1 MKMKCQS
8 LAMCL
13 VFVLAAF
20 GLAACNRDRGVEA
33 ARDNVSAVSA
43 ADQDFMLKATQANVG
58 EIDMARLAL
67 QKTSNGDVKDYAN
80 MIEKDHTKALDNLT
94 ELMKEQHVELH
105 NAAPVE
111 AEHEMSSMN
120 NLSGSEFDREFINKM
135 VTDHQKAVQ
144 MFKDEQGSAQDPQL
158 KKYVDDVLPKLETH
172 LEMAQQLQSKL
183 FSTSSNASR

>member
-8 LAMCL
+8 LAVCL

-43 ADQDFMLKATQANVG
+43 ADQDFMMKATQANVG

-67 QKTSNGDVKDYAN
+67 QKTSNGDVKDYAK
-80 MIEKDHTKALDNLT
+80 MIEKDHTKALDNLSD
-94 ELMKEQHVELH
+94 LMKEQHVELH

-135 VTDHQKAVQ
+135 VTDHQK
-144 MFKDEQGSAQDPQL
+144 
-158 KKYVDDVLPKLETH
+158 
-172 LEMAQQLQSKL
+172 
-183 FSTSSNASR
+183 